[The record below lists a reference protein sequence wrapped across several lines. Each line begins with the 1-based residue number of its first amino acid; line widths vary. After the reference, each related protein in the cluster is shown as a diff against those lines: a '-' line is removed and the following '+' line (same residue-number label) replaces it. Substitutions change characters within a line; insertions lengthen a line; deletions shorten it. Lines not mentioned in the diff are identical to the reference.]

1 MKLPMKL
8 HRSILALATILFC
21 IFPTDMH
28 AVVNTIKSTEI
39 IEKTVSKKELRK
51 KARLERKKA
60 KLKKKFNRL
69 MKKIEERA
77 QKNEHKLVNLW
88 NDGKFRL
95 GILLLLA
102 AIAVGIIALLFLGGL
117 LNFIAG
123 LLALGGVVLILWSMV
138 EYFA

>member
-1 MKLPMKL
+1 
-8 HRSILALATILFC
+8 
-21 IFPTDMH
+21 MH

-60 KLKKKFNRL
+60 KFKKKFNRL

-123 LLALGGVVLILWSMV
+123 LLALGGVVFILWSMI

>member
-1 MKLPMKL
+1 MKL

-21 IFPTDMH
+21 IFRTDMH

-39 IEKTVSKKELRK
+39 IEKTVSKKELSK

-60 KLKKKFNRL
+60 KVKKKFNRL
-69 MKKIEERA
+69 MKKIGERA

-123 LLALGGVVLILWSMV
+123 LLALGGVVFILWSMI